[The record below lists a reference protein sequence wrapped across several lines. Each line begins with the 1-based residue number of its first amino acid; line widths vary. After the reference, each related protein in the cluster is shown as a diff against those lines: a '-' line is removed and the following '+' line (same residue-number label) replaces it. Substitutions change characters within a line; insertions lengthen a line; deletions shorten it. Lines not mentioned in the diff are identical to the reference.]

1 MQQLQPVG
9 HELFKQLPYKQSVKV
24 HQYSFLTHFFFFFFI
39 RFFFIFFIF
48 VNINK
53 SLLSAINS
61 NTNTNNV
68 NRYNELRV
76 TQSYNTVLA
85 VLGENAACQPD
96 RNLAGI
102 PLYCD
107 QTTTRFTVSATSSSS
122 TVFAIAVNGGAQV
135 DFNDF
140 LLFILLFL
148 SFFIQQYFRLC
159 ARTISLHM

>member
-1 MQQLQPVG
+1 MQQQQPVG
-9 HELFKQLPYKQSVKV
+9 HVLFKRQLCKRSLQLHRSSLPI
-24 HQYSFLTHFFFFFFI
+24 HFLFFCYYFSLFFFA
-39 RFFFIFFIF
+39 

-61 NTNTNNV
+61 NTNSNA

-85 VLGENAACQPD
+85 VLGENAPCQPD

-122 TVFAIAVNGGAQV
+122 TVFAVAINESVQLEF
-135 DFNDF
+135 DDL
-140 LLFILLFL
+140 LLFILLSL
-148 SFFIQQYFRLC
+148 SLFIQQYCQFFTR
-159 ARTISLHM
+159 SLFPHVI

>member
-9 HELFKQLPYKQSVKV
+9 HELFKQQPCKPSVKV
-24 HQYSFLTHFFFFFFI
+24 HRYSFLIHVFFSFI
-39 RFFFIFFIF
+39 RFFLFFI

-61 NTNTNNV
+61 NTNTNNA
-68 NRYNELRV
+68 NSYNELRV

-122 TVFAIAVNGGAQV
+122 TVFAVAING
-135 DFNDF
+135 
-140 LLFILLFL
+140 
-148 SFFIQQYFRLC
+148 SP
-159 ARTISLHM
+159 